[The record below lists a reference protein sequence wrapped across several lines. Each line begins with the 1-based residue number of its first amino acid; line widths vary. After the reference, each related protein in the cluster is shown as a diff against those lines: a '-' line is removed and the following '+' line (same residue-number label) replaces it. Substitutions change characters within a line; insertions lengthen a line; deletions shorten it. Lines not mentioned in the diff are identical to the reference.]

1 MAYTWTNGELITA
14 EKLNATGGSG
24 GGYDLV
30 IGALYNTGTYELTLD
45 KTYSEIKT
53 AIQNDNSVIVKFATD
68 EQPTDYYLLYLCTAF
83 IESGD
88 SAEFRGVAN
97 VNQNSIDQDCIYID
111 FANNAAYYTLR
122 NYAGN
127 N

>member
-1 MAYTWTNGELITA
+1 MSYTWTNGEVITA

-30 IGALYNTGTYELTLD
+30 IGALYNTSTHELTLD

-53 AIQNDNSVIVKFATD
+53 AIQNDNSIIVKFATD
-68 EQPTDYYLLYLCTAF
+68 EYPTAHYLLYLAYF
-83 IESGD
+83 SEYGD
-88 SAEFRGVAN
+88 AADFFGVPG
-97 VNQNSIDQDCIYID
+97 VNQHSIDQDYIYID

-122 NYAGN
+122 RYEGN
-127 N
+127 S